1 MDSNLHEYI
10 AGDNI
15 YETMKTIINGLNINY
30 IDEGQGPML
39 VLLHGWGSN
48 IDLFSGIVNFAKGKY
63 HVVAMDMPGFGKS
76 DEPKEPMNVDDYVDF
91 VLEFIKALY
100 PDEKQIIFLG
110 HSMGGR
116 VIIKL
121 ASGLFDGRLKAGFT
135 IPKVVLT
142 DAAGVIPV
150 KTEAQKKKTGRYH
163 FYKNILTKTGMAKA
177 FPGTLDALQKK
188 FGSADYAAA
197 SPVMRQSLVKV
208 VNEDLVP
215 YMKDV
220 TMPALLIWG
229 DMDTATPLSDGQ
241 LMEKEMPEAGLAVI
255 NGVGHYSFLENPV
268 LYNRILGSFLGI

>member
-1 MDSNLHEYI
+1 
-10 AGDNI
+10 
-15 YETMKTIINGLNINY
+15 
-30 IDEGQGPML
+30 
-39 VLLHGWGSN
+39 
-48 IDLFSGIVNFAKGKY
+48 
-63 HVVAMDMPGFGKS
+63 
-76 DEPKEPMNVDDYVDF
+76 MNVDDYVDF
-91 VLEFIKALY
+91 VLEFINTLY

-121 ASGLFDGRLKAGFT
+121 ASGLYDGRLKAGFT

-255 NGVGHYSFLENPV
+255 NGAGHYSFLENPV